1 MTEMIYNALSSAVK
15 VYVITFWAWATVMV
29 AMK

>member
-1 MTEMIYNALSSAVK
+1 MAEMIYNALSATVK
-15 VYVITFWAWATVMV
+15 VYVISFWVWAFFMV